1 LQRIRLPLT
10 RPPSLCVAQ
19 AGAKERELEK
29 IAEAHVRKMAS
40 EAARAADVTRAAE
53 EAVARD
59 RAEVCASL
67 AGAVD
72 RGMAEAEKLRVRV
85 RLRCG
90 APASRVCVLWTHAKP
105 SLTPSSSPHLASQ
118 AAAKRKEAADMS
130 AVPTK
135 RHCMWTLATEVGEEE
150 LSDEDEEEA
159 AAAAG
164 GAAGKASAGARGKK
178 GRAAAR
184 AASPP
189 PAPPSIMA
197 PPAARRAA
205 SPPPPAAAAAAPAPA
220 PAPAPAAAAAAPH
233 APVDLSRF
241 ASPAQLESLGLEAL
255 KAELSSRG
263 LKCGG
268 TLCERAARLFL
279 LKSATLEQ
287 LDAKHKAPPP
297 KHAAK
302 R

>member
-1 LQRIRLPLT
+1 LRA
-10 RPPSLCVAQ
+10 AQ

-29 IAEAHVRKMAS
+29 IAEAHVRKMAG

-53 EAVARD
+53 EEMARD
-59 RAEVCASL
+59 RAAVCASL

-85 RLRCG
+85 PVLALRRACDARARLFGRPLT
-90 APASRVCVLWTHAKP
+90 APPRTR
-105 SLTPSSSPHLASQ
+105 LTSHQ
-118 AAAKRKEAADMS
+118 AAAKRKEAADVS
-130 AVPTK
+130 AVPSK
-135 RHCMWTLATEVGEEE
+135 RHCMWTLATEVGDEP
-150 LSDEDEEEA
+150 LSDDEEEEA

-164 GAAGKASAGARGKK
+164 GAGAAGARGK

-197 PPAARRAA
+197 PPAGRRAA
-205 SPPPPAAAAAAPAPA
+205 SPPPAAAPAPA
-220 PAPAPAAAAAAPH
+220 PAAPTPAPAPAAAPH
-233 APVDLSRF
+233 APVELSRF
-241 ASPAQLESLGLEAL
+241 ASPAQLEALGLEAL
-255 KAELSSRG
+255 KAELTARG

-268 TLCERAARLFL
+268 TLAERAARLFL

-287 LDAKHKAPPP
+287 LDAKHKAPAP
-297 KHAAK
+297 KPAAK